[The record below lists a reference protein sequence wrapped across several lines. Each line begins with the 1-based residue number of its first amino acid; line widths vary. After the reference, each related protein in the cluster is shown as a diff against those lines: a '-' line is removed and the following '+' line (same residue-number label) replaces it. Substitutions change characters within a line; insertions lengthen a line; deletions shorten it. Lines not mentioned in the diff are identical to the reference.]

1 MEKMQPMSFL
11 SLLARA
17 DVFLVGSAT
26 AIIIFAIAISS
37 LVISDAV
44 QNTSDKPFSKVIT
57 VGPVWIGDTWICN
70 SDAEFII
77 HAVLNSYEEG
87 SRLEI
92 FVSGLGLQP
101 DFMFEPNEMKTFS
114 IGGPANSSIRITNSE
129 GTITGFITLQ
139 TTSGASAACENV

>member
-1 MEKMQPMSFL
+1 
-11 SLLARA
+11 
-17 DVFLVGSAT
+17 VFDASGVGVAVGWGILRTVPT
-26 AIIIFAIAISS
+26 AIKHSA
-37 LVISDAV
+37 
-44 QNTSDKPFSKVIT
+44 DKPFSKVIT
-57 VGPVWIGDTWICN
+57 VGPVWIGDTWICS
-70 SDAEFII
+70 SDSEFII
-77 HAVLNSYEEG
+77 HAVLNSYEEN

-139 TTSGASAACENV
+139 TTSGASASCENV